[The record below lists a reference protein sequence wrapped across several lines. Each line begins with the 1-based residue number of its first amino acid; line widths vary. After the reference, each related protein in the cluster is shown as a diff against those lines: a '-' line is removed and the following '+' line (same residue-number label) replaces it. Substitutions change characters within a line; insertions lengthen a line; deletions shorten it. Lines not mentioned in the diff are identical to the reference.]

1 MYGDKNV
8 FSRAWDYL
16 SKDKTVQYRAKALL
30 CFLPKWKGFLVN
42 EAAEEMVATEALLK
56 LQNVVTCLTNV
67 WIEESGY
74 RRERHPTNFDV
85 RKVIQCVGSMVLVY
99 VLKR

>member
-1 MYGDKNV
+1 MYGDKSV
-8 FSRAWDYL
+8 FSRMWDYL
-16 SKDKTVQYRAKALL
+16 SKDKTVQYRTKALL
-30 CFLPKWKGFLVN
+30 YFLPKWKGFLVN

-56 LQNVVTCLTNV
+56 LQNVVTCLTDV

-74 RRERHPTNFDV
+74 RRTRHPTNFDI
-85 RKVIQCVGSMVLVY
+85 RKVIQCVGRMILIY